1 MNYSKRQAVMAS
13 NPSLSNGRIFCW
25 RWLFKVC
32 VCERSLE
39 RPPFHS
45 PRMRRISGG
54 LHFCCAQIR
63 ATSWARGISGI
74 DQRHP
79 LAARSTVVWTIHY
92 VEQDLTWR
100 VLKRQRCH
108 LAIPLSFKL
117 DTRAALRAG
126 NVKAVEFAHDIID
139 SLPIAYLSR
148 STVTVTFGY

>member
-13 NPSLSNGRIFCW
+13 NPSLSNRRIFCW

-45 PRMRRISGG
+45 PRMRRIRGG
-54 LHFCCAQIR
+54 LHFYCAQIR
-63 ATSWARGISGI
+63 ATSWARGISGV

-79 LAARSTVVWTIHY
+79 LPARFTVVWIIHY

-100 VLKRQRCH
+100 ILKRQRRH

-117 DTRAALRAG
+117 DARAALRAR
-126 NVKAVEFAHDIID
+126 NVKAVEFAHDIVA
-139 SLPIAYLSR
+139 PNRYLAGQR
-148 STVTVTFGY
+148 VTVTFGS